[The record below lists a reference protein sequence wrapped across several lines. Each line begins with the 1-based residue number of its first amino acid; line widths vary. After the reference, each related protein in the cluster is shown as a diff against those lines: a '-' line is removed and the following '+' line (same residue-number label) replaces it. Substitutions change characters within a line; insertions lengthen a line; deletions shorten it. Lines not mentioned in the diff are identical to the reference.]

1 MPKLILQFDG
11 RVLRECVVGD
21 AVTIGRLPD
30 NTVVIDNPAVSG
42 HHARVVKKGDE
53 CVLEDLES
61 TNGTYVNDR
70 HVTRHPLKN
79 GDVILIGKH
88 TLRFEHLVVQPA
100 AAQKSIHDSG
110 LSIKGDTVYLD
121 TQKHREM
128 LATLRPK
135 AAPAAVPGAGKVAVL
150 RVLDGKAD
158 QAEYRLEGRT
168 SLIGA
173 SDEALVKLQG
183 WFKPKVALAIAR
195 NGVGYVAT
203 HLGGRT
209 LINNQA
215 IAGRHEL
222 KDGDVLQVSGMTLEF
237 RLEA

>member
-11 RVLRECVVGD
+11 RVLKECIVGA

-42 HHARVVKKGDE
+42 HHARVVRNGDE
-53 CVLEDLES
+53 CVVEDLES

-70 HVTRHPLKN
+70 HVTRHVLKH
-79 GDVILIGKH
+79 GDLVLIGKH
-88 TLRFEHLVVQPA
+88 TLRFDHQTVQPA
-100 AAQKSIHDSG
+100 APPSITDSG

-135 AAPAAVPGAGKVAVL
+135 TAPAAAAGKVAVL
-150 RVLDGKAD
+150 RVLDGKSD
-158 QAEYRLEGRT
+158 KSEYRLEGRT

-173 SDEALVKLQG
+173 SDDALVKLQG

-209 LINNQA
+209 LVNNQA
-215 IAGRHEL
+215 IGTRHEL

>member
-11 RVLRECVVGD
+11 RVLKECVVGA

-42 HHARVVKKGDE
+42 HHARVVRNGDD
-53 CVLEDLES
+53 CVVEDLES

-70 HVTRHPLKN
+70 HVTRHTLKH
-79 GDVILIGKH
+79 GDVVLIGKH
-88 TLRFEHLVVQPA
+88 TLRFEHLAVQPA
-100 AAQKSIHDSG
+100 APAAAEPA

-135 AAPAAVPGAGKVAVL
+135 TTPPVAGAGKVAVL
-150 RVLDGKAD
+150 RVLDGKSD
-158 QAEYRLEGRT
+158 RPEYRLEGRT

-203 HLGGRT
+203 HLGGRA
-209 LINNQA
+209 LVNNQT
-215 IAGRHEL
+215 IGGRHEL

>member
-11 RVLRECVVGD
+11 RVLKECVVGA

-42 HHARVVKKGDE
+42 HHARVVRNGAE

-70 HVTRHPLKN
+70 HVTKHVLKH
-79 GDVILIGKH
+79 GDVVLIGKH
-88 TLRFEHLVVQPA
+88 TLEFDHQTVQPA
-100 AAQKSIHDSG
+100 AAPPIGDSA

-121 TQKHREM
+121 TQRHREM

-135 AAPAAVPGAGKVAVL
+135 TAPAGPGAGKVAVL
-150 RVLDGKAD
+150 RVLDGRSDKP
-158 QAEYRLEGRT
+158 EYRLEGRT

-173 SDEALVKLQG
+173 SDEALVRLQG

-209 LINNQA
+209 LVNNQA
-215 IAGRHEL
+215 IGGRHEL

>member
-11 RVLRECVVGD
+11 RVLKECVVGS

-30 NTVVIDNPAVSG
+30 NTLVIENPAVSG
-42 HHARVVKKGDE
+42 HHARVVRQGDE

-70 HVTRHPLKN
+70 HVTRHVLKH
-79 GDVILIGKH
+79 GDAVLIGKH
-88 TLRFEHLVVQPA
+88 TLLFEHLVVQPA
-100 AAQKSIHDSG
+100 APPKITDSS

-135 AAPAAVPGAGKVAVL
+135 PAPAPGVPPKVGVL
-150 RVLDGKAD
+150 RVLDGPTAKS
-158 QAEYRLEGRT
+158 EYRLEGRT

-195 NGVGYVAT
+195 NGVGYTAT
-203 HLGGRT
+203 HLGGKA
-209 LINNQA
+209 LVNNQPV
-215 IAGRHEL
+215 AGRHEL

-237 RLEA
+237 RLEG